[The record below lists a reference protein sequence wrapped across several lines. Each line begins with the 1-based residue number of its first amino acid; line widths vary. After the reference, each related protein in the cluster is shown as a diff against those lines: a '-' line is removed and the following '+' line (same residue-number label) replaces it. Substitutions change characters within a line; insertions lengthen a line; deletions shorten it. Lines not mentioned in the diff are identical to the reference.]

1 MLTSKIFRLVF
12 SLIVLLTFSS
22 CMRPPNNDFH
32 PNHRVVSGAAVGG
45 VVGATVNGVSKGVI
59 ASGAAMGGTAG
70 IAVGSYMDSR
80 QGLKYLLLRHDIRV
94 IEYGDIVTMWI
105 PTDPYFDFNVDDLN
119 DVRYRSLNNI
129 VKFIKTY
136 PGATIHVAG
145 FSDDAGTDRDQ
156 DHISDMRAQMVLAY
170 LWAHGVPLERLDSVG
185 YGDHFTLGDDDY
197 VEGSALNRRIELQ
210 WRARS
215 VII

>member
-1 MLTSKIFRLVF
+1 MLTSKISRLVF

-32 PNHRVVSGAAVGG
+32 PSHRVVGTAGVGAIA
-45 VVGATVNGVSKGVI
+45 GATVNGVTKGNV
-59 ASGAAMGGTAG
+59 AAGAGMGLTAG

-80 QGLKYLLLRHDIRV
+80 QGLKYLLARRDIRV

-105 PTDPYFDFNVDDLN
+105 PTDPYFDFNVADLN

-156 DHISDMRAQMVLAY
+156 DSISDARAQMVLAY

-185 YGDHFTLGDDDY
+185 YGNHFTLGDDDY
-197 VEGSALNRRIELQ
+197 VEGSAWNRRIELQ